1 MVAVFGSRFV
11 GIEVALNLELWSL
24 KRRFL
29 KHKDVLV
36 LLILVLRRVD
46 VYIDCVVC
54 LDRALLLLMVGSVV
68 LGPLFRT

>member
-1 MVAVFGSRFV
+1 MVDVFGPRFV
-11 GIEVALNLELWSL
+11 GKEVALNLELWSL

-46 VYIDCVVC
+46 VDIDCVVY
-54 LDRALLLLMVGSVV
+54 LDRALLLRLVGRVV
-68 LGPLFRT
+68 LGPLFWT